1 MKISRLG
8 YVAGIFLASLFV
20 ITQAVA
26 ADKAEQMKKGEAV
39 FKKYCVTCHM
49 ATGMGMPGVYPPLA
63 GSDYIKTKD
72 KKVIID
78 NVTNGLKGEVTVNGK
93 KFNNVMVPL
102 PKEYTDEDAANVITY
117 IMNSWGNSGPVV
129 TAAEVK
135 KIRKV
140 AAAAPAKGAPAKAA
154 TPAKKK

>member
-1 MKISRLG
+1 
-8 YVAGIFLASLFV
+8 
-20 ITQAVA
+20 
-26 ADKAEQMKKGEAV
+26 
-39 FKKYCVTCHM
+39 
-49 ATGMGMPGVYPPLA
+49 MGMPGVYPPLA